1 MTNKTNR
8 CNCLATTTNRKCK
21 LSYKF
26 IILNKKYCFIH
37 ANIYYKS
44 RIILIQKNYRSYRIR
59 NKLKIL
65 FYNLPRELQEKV
77 LSYNK
82 QDYYIKKYHHT
93 PIRNILSKRFNNITN
108 NILFKKIHYNTDIN
122 IEKIILYFKDYIE
135 LCNLYTKYSSIS
147 NLKDNYILYNSIYFT
162 KQQYNSLLSYHN
174 INPVDKI
181 SLYTINNAL
190 EISTENFNSNYIK
203 YLYYLRNIY

>member
-1 MTNKTNR
+1 MTNKINR
-8 CNCLATTTNRKCK
+8 CNCIATTKNRKCK

-26 IILNKKYCFIH
+26 IILNKKHCFIH

-44 RIILIQKNYRSYRIR
+44 QIILIQKIYRSYKIR

-93 PIRNILSKRFNNITN
+93 PIQNILSKRFNNVTN
-108 NILFKKIHYNTDIN
+108 NILFKRIYYYNNNNIVN
-122 IEKIILYFKDYIE
+122 IEIIISYFKDYIE

-147 NLKDNYILYNSIYFT
+147 NLKNNSILYNSIYFT
-162 KQQYNSLLSYHN
+162 KQQYNSLLSYDN
-174 INPVDKI
+174 IHPIDKI
-181 SLYTINNAL
+181 SLYTINDAL
-190 EISTENFNSNYIK
+190 QISTTNFKNNYIE
-203 YLYYLRNIY
+203 YFYYL